1 MVTTLRFHF
10 ILKLEFMLIKGFK
23 RKKTVPYHIVIVAVT
38 ATVTAALAFL
48 FSFQSH
54 GQVYY

>member
-1 MVTTLRFHF
+1 MVTTLKFDI
-10 ILKLEFMLIKGFK
+10 ILKLEFMLIKGLK
-23 RKKTVPYHIVIVAVT
+23 RKKKFYHIVIAGAT

>member
-23 RKKTVPYHIVIVAVT
+23 RKKNYHIVIVAVT